1 MHIVY
6 HTVLKS
12 AQKWREREIEREKT
26 RQGNRALD
34 KKMSQHLQYISRY
47 KLRGHCYGNR
57 VYHRLDGKVN

>member
-34 KKMSQHLQYISRY
+34 KKMSQHL
-47 KLRGHCYGNR
+47 
-57 VYHRLDGKVN
+57 